1 MIADMSII
9 VVAMAELPYFTRRS
23 RKKSARSMR
32 ASFLIALAVAK
43 SMVKNIII
51 EKSRISAIAVILSAE

>member
-9 VVAMAELPYFTRRS
+9 VVAMAKLPYFTRRS